1 MSDTETRGRPGSGA
15 ARRADWA
22 VVVLRIAALA
32 AVAVCLVLLLAPGT
46 YRVPRG
52 SVTFQLR
59 PAVPGGRIVMPLGPA
74 GVLAL
79 QSHRTPVDVSV
90 DYRLPD
96 EVPTLSEAE
105 RLLRGLPE
113 FETSARAA
121 FQRFVSGKALW
132 LLGLGA
138 GVGLLIAGP
147 RRAETALLAAGFGA
161 AGALA
166 LGGAFALVTLATATT
181 RPRCATR
188 GWRATSPAC
197 CPCCAGSRPRRPG
210 ASSACPSTSRV
221 CSSSPSTF
229 NARSTVRAVPADVRR
244 VLLFSDLHTNVFGMR
259 YAARLARG
267 DDDPVDLVLVAGDV
281 TDGGTRDE
289 AELFLRLFTPP
300 EGVPVLLVGGNHE
313 DRPAMEAFA
322 ESDFTVLDW
331 EATTAAGLTVYGVS
345 DPVAAS
351 SQVDSDVDLLAAQD
365 ERLAGLWPELET
377 PDVLMVHDVRQA
389 ERTIELAEEAGE
401 PLVVAFGNDHV
412 LAVSRRGAVVLVDPG
427 TAGAS
432 GYGSLGR
439 GEEIPYTFQ
448 LLDFSLEGE
457 RTSPGGDLGVVR
469 AGRAHEHRLPA
480 ARGVGLVASRAGG
493 ASPCRRGVRRARR
506 ATAGAGPG
514 RLRAAPDAG
523 PLRGVRARH
532 RRDGS
537 LLQE

>member
-1 MSDTETRGRPGSGA
+1 MSDTETRGRSGSGA
-15 ARRADWA
+15 ARRAGWA
-22 VVVLRIAALA
+22 SVALRIVALA

-147 RRAETALLAAGFGA
+147 RRFETALLAAGFGA

-166 LGGAFALVTLATATT
+166 LGGACALVTLATVDHTPEVRYEGLASNV
-181 RPRCATR
+181 PRLLPLLR
-188 GWRATSPAC
+188 GLEAQE
-197 CPCCAGSRPRRPG
+197 AGRLERLPEYVEGLQLVALDLQHEVDGMSR
-210 ASSACPSTSRV
+210 
-221 CSSSPSTF
+221 
-229 NARSTVRAVPADVRR
+229 PADVRR

-267 DDDPVDLVLVAGDV
+267 GDDPVDLVLVAGDV
-281 TDGGTRDE
+281 TDAGTRDE
-289 AELFLRLFTPP
+289 AELFLRLFSPP
-300 EGVPVLLVGGNHE
+300 EGVPVLMVGGNHE

-331 EATTAAGLTVYGVS
+331 EAVTAAGLTVYGVN
-345 DPVAAS
+345 DPVAES

-365 ERLAGLWPELET
+365 ERLVGLWPELET
-377 PDVLMVHDVRQA
+377 PDVLMVHDIRQV

-401 PLVVAFGNDHV
+401 PLVVTFGHDHV

-439 GEEIPYTFQ
+439 GEEIPYTYQ

-457 RTSPGGDLGVVR
+457 TRLVAVTSVSYARDGRTSIDYQPLG
-469 AGRAHEHRLPA
+469 E
-480 ARGVGLVASRAGG
+480 
-493 ASPCRRGVRRARR
+493 
-506 ATAGAGPG
+506 
-514 RLRAAPDAG
+514 
-523 PLRGVRARH
+523 
-532 RRDGS
+532 
-537 LLQE
+537 